1 MSNQV
6 DRNLYYQKFAQVSV
20 NQSIWSSTSKCNK
33 CNTNLQEFSVF
44 VGEGQRLSTM
54 YSTCCSKCL
63 PDVIKD
69 AIKEGKNDAEK
80 AIKSAESRQ
89 YEEALKLVRKSKL
102 NKLEDIK

>member
-1 MSNQV
+1 
-6 DRNLYYQKFAQVSV
+6 
-20 NQSIWSSTSKCNK
+20 
-33 CNTNLQEFSVF
+33 
-44 VGEGQRLSTM
+44 M

-69 AIKEGKNDAEK
+69 AIKEGRNDAEK
-80 AIKSAESRQ
+80 AIKSAENRQ

>member
-69 AIKEGKNDAEK
+69 AIKEGRNDAEK
-80 AIKSAESRQ
+80 AIKSAENRQ